1 MTHQNHA
8 VELTKGPDFLD
19 IWVDTNNNGVRDDDD
34 VNIFVTKGGSVY
46 AESATFKAALDAH
59 LRDRL
64 KEASMALME
73 RFPSTDPVAE
83 EQICTLALQMIVK
96 ATNEAAAQAR
106 ELPPLPSAH
115 VTALATMAE
124 ETVHA
129 IEPHAEASVFEH
141 AAAATEAQ
149 PEHFQEPTLIASAP
163 EAWQES
169 PATVQTYEASPDAGY
184 TPPMAQEAR
193 DNWWAAAPAE
203 AALAAEHSTQST
215 YTEHASAEAAWQA
228 TSEAASYAAPEAPTY
243 VAEEGPLQ
251 GSVHQQAYATDP
263 AGYVPAEQEAPQEA
277 NYWQAP
283 TDTSQ
288 TVPLWTAPTVT
299 TAEPLAQPQVQ
310 PQASSAW
317 ELQPQEVP
325 RYTPPSNA

>member
-8 VELTKGPDFLD
+8 VELTKGPDYLD

-73 RFPSTDPVAE
+73 RFPSADPVAE

-96 ATNEAAAQAR
+96 ATNEAAEKAR
-106 ELPPLPSAH
+106 ELPPLPSAKA
-115 VTALATMAE
+115 VALATMAE
-124 ETVHA
+124 QTVHA
-129 IEPHAEASVFEH
+129 VE
-141 AAAATEAQ
+141 AAAEPLLIAEENPAPGTYAQQAAEPAFTASTPDAWQVVTPQ
-149 PEHFQEPTLIASAP
+149 PEAAHVATL
-163 EAWQES
+163 
-169 PATVQTYEASPDAGY
+169 DAGY

-203 AALAAEHSTQST
+203 VAATP
-215 YTEHASAEAAWQA
+215 TEQQA
-228 TSEAASYAAPEAPTY
+228 PIAFESPSFAAPEAPAY
-243 VAEEGPLQ
+243 AVAE
-251 GSVHQQAYATDP
+251 
-263 AGYVPAEQEAPQEA
+263 GYVPQAESPQE
-277 NYWQAP
+277 QAAEP
-283 TDTSQ
+283 FSYHADAVHTTPEEPSWAAAAEPAQ
-288 TVPLWTAPTVT
+288 TVPLWTPQT
-299 TAEPLAQPQVQ
+299 TAQAQPHVATQT
-310 PQASSAW
+310 ASPW

>member
-8 VELTKGPDFLD
+8 VELTKGPDYLD

-96 ATNEAAAQAR
+96 ATNEAAER
-106 ELPPLPSAH
+106 ERQLPPLPSAKAA
-115 VTALATMAE
+115 ALASMAE

-129 IEPHAEASVFEH
+129 AEQHAESSAFAPAF
-141 AAAATEAQ
+141 AAAEMQ
-149 PEHFQEPTLIASAP
+149 PEPFHEPAIAVSAP
-163 EAWQES
+163 EAWQQS
-169 PATVQTYEASPDAGY
+169 PAPAQAYDVAPDAGY

-203 AALAAEHSTQST
+203 AAAVSAQPEQHYHVEQ
-215 YTEHASAEAAWQA
+215 HAAEAAWQPA
-228 TSEAASYAAPEAPTY
+228 TDAASYAAPEAPAY
-243 VAEEGPLQ
+243 AIAEETAHDAHAAEHHG
-251 GSVHQQAYATDP
+251 YAG
-263 AGYVPAEQEAPQEA
+263 AQQEAAQEVQ
-277 NYWQAP
+277 YWQAP
-283 TDTSQ
+283 VDSQ
-288 TVPLWTAPTVT
+288 PAPLWTAP
-299 TAEPLAQPQVQ
+299 AHEPAHAYVQ
-310 PQASSAW
+310 PQPSVASSPSW
-317 ELQPQEVP
+317 ELQPQEIP